1 MSKLKPE
8 SKQSLASPVKVM
20 TFSREE
26 GYFVFTEI
34 EIDPEVL
41 AKNGK
46 VIHKSLPDI
55 FAIFSGQVTAKIMD
69 IFGL

>member
-1 MSKLKPE
+1 
-8 SKQSLASPVKVM
+8 M

-34 EIDPEVL
+34 EIDSEVL